1 MTAPSTARPIGR
13 AFAGALF
20 AVVVWGGSFVA
31 TKVALRQV
39 EPMTVIWLRFGIGV
53 AVLALAVARR
63 HDFFF
68 PSVRELARFVGLGA
82 IGITLHQLL
91 QVIGLVTARASTTSW
106 IITATPLTMALVG
119 RIVLKERLRW
129 RQIAGI
135 AIGAAGVLLVVS
147 RGDWSALTRGSFGS
161 IGDLLVAMSTL
172 TWTLFSVYSRQ
183 SLQRRAAAPMI
194 LYVVGSGWL
203 LGTIPWVLS
212 GGPSQIAQLTVSGWT
227 AIAFLG
233 VMCSGLAYVFWYDA
247 LKVLPTATVGSML
260 YLEPIVTM
268 GVAAAVLGESITLWA
283 LLGGAVILAGVRAAT
298 AREA

>member
-147 RGDWSALTRGSFGS
+147 RGDWGALTRGSFGS